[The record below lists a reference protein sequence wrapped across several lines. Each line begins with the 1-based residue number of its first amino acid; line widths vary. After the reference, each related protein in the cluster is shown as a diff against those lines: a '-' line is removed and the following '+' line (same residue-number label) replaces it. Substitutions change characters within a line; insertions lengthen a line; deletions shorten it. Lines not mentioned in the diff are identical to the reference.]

1 MSSVELASILIDEL
15 IRAGVREAVL
25 SPGSR
30 NAPLAYALR
39 DADAAGRLRLHVRI
53 DERTGAFLALGLAK
67 ASGRCVPVVC
77 TSGTAVANLHPAM
90 LEAAH
95 SDIPILA
102 LTADR
107 PLELLGSGANQTT
120 DQARLFGPAP
130 RWSATLADAMAP
142 AAIRSAVD
150 RAVGWALGLL
160 SGDPGPVHLNLALRE
175 PLVPTG
181 TEAPGD
187 TGARADGPWTALP
200 TARGTHHETPGSH
213 FVGDGAAIRDSFGT
227 ADSHVTRAGHG
238 SGEPI
243 ELTPRTVIIAG
254 DGPVDIGARAA
265 RFGVAHGLPIIS
277 EPSSGAW
284 GDAIAHAPLLLTAP
298 WLAQH
303 RPDQA
308 IVIGHPTLSRPVR
321 QLLSA
326 PDISTVGIAHS
337 PRWVD
342 ASLALSA
349 VRPVDSLGLAA
360 VGEVPPAQWLMQW
373 RAAGAVASRAVAAQT
388 RAVGAGEWSSSLAV
402 ARAVCA
408 ALPEG
413 ALLTLGSSSAVRDIE
428 LYAEPRADL
437 LVLANRGLAGI
448 DGTISSAIGAAL
460 AQPGRRAYA
469 LMGDLTF
476 LHDSTGLIVGPQE
489 PRPDLTI
496 VVVND
501 DGGGIFATLEQGA
514 PERAEGFERVF
525 GTSHGVDLR
534 ALCAATGTGHQLA
547 GSPEAL
553 AAALAGPSTGIRV
566 IEVRTQ
572 RAGIR
577 QEHLGLAAAVAA
589 AL

>member
-1 MSSVELASILIDEL
+1 MSSVELAGILIDEL
-15 IRAGVREAVL
+15 IRCGVREAVL

-77 TSGTAVANLHPAM
+77 TSGTAVANLHPAI
-90 LEAAH
+90 LEASQSGIA
-95 SDIPILA
+95 ILA

-107 PLELLGSGANQTT
+107 PLELIGSGANQTT
-120 DQARLFGPAP
+120 DQARLFGPAV
-130 RWSATLADAMAP
+130 RWSATLADGMGPGAV
-142 AAIRSAVD
+142 RSTVD
-150 RAVGWALGLL
+150 RAVGWALGAL
-160 SGDPGPVHLNLALRE
+160 SGDPGPAHLNLALRE
-175 PLVPTG
+175 PLTPTG
-181 TEAPGD
+181 AEAPVGTD
-187 TGARADGPWTALP
+187 SLARVGASSDGPWTALP
-200 TARGTHHETPGSH
+200 AARTDGS
-213 FVGDGAAIRDSFGT
+213 
-227 ADSHVTRAGHG
+227 TRSG
-238 SGEPI
+238 SVEAI
-243 ELTPRTVIIAG
+243 ELTPRTVVVAG
-254 DGPVDIGARAA
+254 DAPPEMGTRVATFAA
-265 RFGVAHGLPIIS
+265 AHGLPIIS

-284 GDAIAHAPLLLTAP
+284 GEAIAHSPMLLSGP
-298 WLAQH
+298 WFARH
-303 RPDQA
+303 RPDQV
-308 IVIGHPTLSRPVR
+308 IVLGRPTLSRPVR

-326 PDISTVGIAHS
+326 SDIGTVGVAHS

-349 VRPVDSLGLAA
+349 VHPIDSLQVTPAGQA
-360 VGEVPPAQWLMQW
+360 PPVTWLGDW
-373 RAAGAVASRAVAAQT
+373 RAAGSVADRIVATQMLERDA
-388 RAVGAGEWSSSLAV
+388 GAAMLSPAV

-408 ALPEG
+408 ALPG
-413 ALLTLGSSSAVRDIE
+413 NALLTLGSSSAVRDVE
-428 LYAEPRADL
+428 LYAQPRADL

-448 DGTISSAIGAAL
+448 DGTISSALGAAL
-460 AQPGRRAYA
+460 ACPTRRAYA

-476 LHDSTGLIVGPQE
+476 LHDSNGLIIGPQE

-514 PERAEGFERVF
+514 PERAESFERVF
-525 GTSHGVDLR
+525 GTSHGVDIQ
-534 ALCAATGTGHQLA
+534 ALCAATGTDHQLA
-547 GSPEAL
+547 CSQQAL

-577 QEHLGLAAAVAA
+577 QEHLDLAAAVTA

>member
-1 MSSVELASILIDEL
+1 MSSVELARILIDEL

-39 DADAAGRLRLHVRI
+39 DADEAGRLRLHVRI

-95 SDIPILA
+95 SDIPLLA

-120 DQARLFGPAP
+120 DQARLFGPAA
-130 RWSATLADAMAP
+130 RWSATLADGMAP
-142 AAIRSAVD
+142 GAIRSAVD
-150 RAVGWALGLL
+150 RAVAWALGSL
-160 SGDPGPVHLNLALRE
+160 SGDPGPAHLNLALRE

-181 TEAPGD
+181 REAAGD
-187 TGARADGPWTALP
+187 TGARAEGPWTALP
-200 TARGTHHETPGSH
+200 TARAGI
-213 FVGDGAAIRDSFGT
+213 GA
-227 ADSHVTRAGHG
+227 
-238 SGEPI
+238 GEAI
-243 ELTPRTVIIAG
+243 ELTPRTVVIAG
-254 DGPVDIGARAA
+254 DGPPGIGARAA
-265 RFGVAHGLPIIS
+265 QFAAAHGLPIIS

-298 WLAQH
+298 WLQRR

-308 IVIGHPTLSRPVR
+308 IVIGRPTLSRPVR
-321 QLLSA
+321 QILAA
-326 PDISTVGIAHS
+326 PDVRTVGIAHS

-349 VRPVDSLGLAA
+349 VHPEASLA
-360 VGEVPPAQWLMQW
+360 VSPAGNAPPAQWLAQW
-373 RAAGAVASRAVAAQT
+373 RAAASVAGQVLAVAALEQQP
-388 RAVGAGEWSSSLAV
+388 GERMSSPAV
-402 ARAVCA
+402 ARALA
-408 ALPEG
+408 AAVPAG
-413 ALLTLGSSSAVRDIE
+413 ALLTLGSSSAVRDVE
-428 LYAEPRADL
+428 LYAQPRGDL

-460 AQPGRRAYA
+460 ALPDRPAFA

-476 LHDSTGLIVGPQE
+476 LHDSNGLILGPQE
-489 PRPDLTI
+489 PRPDLAI

-514 PERAEGFERVF
+514 PEQAASFERVF
-525 GTSHGVDLR
+525 GTPHGVDLR
-534 ALCAATGTGHQLA
+534 ALCAASGTGHTAVASL
-547 GSPEAL
+547 GEL
-553 AAALAGPSTGIRV
+553 EAALAEPTTGIRV
-566 IEVRTQ
+566 IEVRTD
-572 RAGIR
+572 RVRIR
-577 QEHLGLAAAVAA
+577 DQHAALSAAVAI
-589 AL
+589 ALDAL